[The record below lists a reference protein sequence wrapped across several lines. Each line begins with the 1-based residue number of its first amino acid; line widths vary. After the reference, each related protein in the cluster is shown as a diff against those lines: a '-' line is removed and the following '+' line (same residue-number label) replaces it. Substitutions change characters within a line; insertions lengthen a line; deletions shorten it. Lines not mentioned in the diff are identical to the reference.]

1 MLHHAH
7 QRFASTYESLR
18 SMLDDDESKTFL
30 VQVLREEH
38 DYLRNVV
45 DRANDIDPSIPRSE
59 REYVNFQLPPPPPI
73 SATATIATIAT
84 STTTNA
90 TSTNDHDDA
99 SLLNSTVSESS
110 DVRNAAQRQLDA
122 LLSLQSPPPS
132 QQASTQPPATPP
144 MQEQI
149 RDATALS
156 QRNPIVERETA
167 FDLLGVWHHAREYA
181 HAARR
186 NVREMRVCV
195 SILSPFSLYVRVQ
208 QNSRPCGR

>member
-132 QQASTQPPATPP
+132 QQASTQPPRRRRCRSRSATRRRSRSATRSSSAKPP
-144 MQEQI
+144 STYSASGITQESMRTQ
-149 RDATALS
+149 RDATC
-156 QRNPIVERETA
+156 ERCV
-167 FDLLGVWHHAREYA
+167 F
-181 HAARR
+181 
-186 NVREMRVCV
+186 VC
-195 SILSPFSLYVRVQ
+195 LY
-208 QNSRPCGR
+208 